1 MGRHRGCYWP
11 TGALVVLG
19 FLLCRPAKS
28 QQVVCRT
35 TAGDLHISLHKEWAP
50 LAHARFMALLS
61 ANFFEDQ
68 LIQTDTD
75 AQSLTIGV
83 VADPAL
89 PRWHDA
95 FHAFPDDITQR
106 GGEGRGYNSEGR
118 VAKVKTGFVSFFAKQ
133 PNTRATGIM
142 IAYGIEGSGRAALP
156 YERPVGRV
164 TNTELLPEMYRS
176 HQTET
181 QVKISDCAVQLSK
194 LQQVIKQKETKAE
207 VANQL
212 GNIKLNAANTRKE
225 NMGRPGFNDA
235 AAAIDPS
242 KPQDA
247 MTSTAYWGDQIVR
260 CVPTALATPTVSLNF
275 C

>member
-19 FLLCRPAKS
+19 FLLCRSAKS
-28 QQVVCRT
+28 QKVVCRT
-35 TAGDLHISLHKEWAP
+35 TAGDLHISLHKDWAP

-68 LIQTDTD
+68 LIRTDTD

-83 VADPAL
+83 VADPTL

-95 FHAFPDDITQR
+95 FHAFPDD
-106 GGEGRGYNSEGR
+106 NSEGR

-176 HQTET
+176 
-181 QVKISDCAVQLSK
+181 
-194 LQQVIKQKETKAE
+194 
-207 VANQL
+207 
-212 GNIKLNAANTRKE
+212 LNK
-225 NMGRPGFNDA
+225 
-235 AAAIDPS
+235 
-242 KPQDA
+242 
-247 MTSTAYWGDQIVR
+247 
-260 CVPTALATPTVSLNF
+260 
-275 C
+275 